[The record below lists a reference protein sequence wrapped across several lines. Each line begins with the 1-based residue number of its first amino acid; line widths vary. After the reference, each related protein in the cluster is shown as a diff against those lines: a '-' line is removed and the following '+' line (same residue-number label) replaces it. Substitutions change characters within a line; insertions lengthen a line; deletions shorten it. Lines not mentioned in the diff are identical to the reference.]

1 MHISYMYERCK
12 MQTEG
17 PAEMEEVHCVR
28 KDVEAFYVISLMPL
42 MMLMNLVVMRALKT
56 IAMSYCFMSD

>member
-1 MHISYMYERCK
+1 MYEICK

-17 PAEMEEVHCVR
+17 LEEMEEVHCVR

-42 MMLMNLVVMRALKT
+42 MMLMNLVMMRALKT
-56 IAMSYCFMSD
+56 VSYFLMSD

>member
-17 PAEMEEVHCVR
+17 PAEMEKVHCVR

-42 MMLMNLVVMRALKT
+42 MMLMNLVMMRALKT

>member
-1 MHISYMYERCK
+1 

-17 PAEMEEVHCVR
+17 PAEMEVHCAR